1 MALKRFTV
9 SRRVLLLLLL
19 AVPRH
24 DPLCFSAQSGRLVLT
39 SDGVSA
45 QANGLPD
52 PGVIYTE
59 EVTDALNDLS
69 KSFMLSL
76 CLLGLLKL
84 FCDLSRLWELELF
97 NLTTKIII
105 INTGR

>member
-9 SRRVLLLLLL
+9 SKRVLLLLLL

-45 QANGLPD
+45 FRAQANGLPD
-52 PGVIYTE
+52 PGVILCTARFFYTE
-59 EVTDALNDLS
+59 EVTDALKDLS

-84 FCDLSRLWELELF
+84 FCDLSR
-97 NLTTKIII
+97 T
-105 INTGR
+105 R